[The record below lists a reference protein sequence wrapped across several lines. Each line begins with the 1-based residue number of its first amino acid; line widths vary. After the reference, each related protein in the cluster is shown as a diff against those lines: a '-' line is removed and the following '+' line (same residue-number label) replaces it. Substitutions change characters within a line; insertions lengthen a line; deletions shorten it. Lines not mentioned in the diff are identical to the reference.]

1 MRYRLHHQNDYTEAH
16 GRSRNAFRGPAAPG
30 EASDSAPE
38 SLRVL
43 NAELKAKWYVLT
55 RREAI
60 DKAQLRPPFS
70 IGNQLDAIKLM
81 CQS

>member
-1 MRYRLHHQNDYTEAH
+1 MRYRLHRRNDYTEAH
-16 GRSRNAFRGPAAPG
+16 GRCRNAFGDLAAPD

-60 DKAQLRPPFS
+60 DKAQLRGSFS
-70 IGNQLDAIKLM
+70 IGHQLGTQL
-81 CQS
+81 S